1 MRDLIK
7 QKVAQYQEEMVSVL
21 EKLVNSRSV
30 SSEAKEG
37 FPHGADVA
45 KTLDL
50 ALSICDEYGFN
61 TKNVDYEAGYA
72 EIGSGEKLIGI
83 LGHLDVVPAGV
94 NWSTD
99 PFKMT
104 RVGNKLFG
112 RGVMDDKG
120 PVAANI
126 IALKIVNELKPNLK
140 SRIRLIMGCDE
151 ERGSSCLKHYVE
163 KEGHID
169 MGYTP
174 DGDFPLV
181 FGEKGIFHFDMAF
194 PTNFKN
200 AFGGEVYNAAISH
213 FEIEVEAIDFDVEK
227 AKAFLSKYNLTLVQD
242 NLKFA
247 LDGVAAHGSTPE
259 KGINAASYLM
269 EALYV
274 AGCKD
279 NAVLKYNELIE
290 MGYYGENLGI
300 NHEDKYGPL
309 TLNVGKVR
317 VQDGKFVMS
326 CDIRYPITTNPEKF
340 EARMYEVT
348 KEVDFKLVSHSKALF
363 VDPNSPMVQLMLKSY
378 RDVTND
384 YSEPI
389 TIGGGTYARGI
400 HNCVAFGAM
409 NLNKEY
415 NIHNINEEIE
425 IEDLVTMCEVYVNA
439 LINMAEYYEGEVN
452 E

>member
-1 MRDLIK
+1 MKEIIK
-7 QKVAQYQEEMVSVL
+7 QKVLENQEELISIL
-21 EKLVNSRSV
+21 EKLVNSKSV
-30 SSEAKEG
+30 SSGEKEG
-37 FPHGADVA
+37 FPHGKEVA
-45 KTLDL
+45 QTLDL
-50 ALSICDEYGFN
+50 ALSICDEYQFE

-72 EIGSGEKLIGI
+72 QIGKGEKLIGI
-83 LGHLDVVPAGV
+83 LGHLDVVPAGEG
-94 NWSTD
+94 WSSD

-104 RVGNKLFG
+104 RIGNKLFG

-126 IALKIVNELKPNLK
+126 IALKIVRELKPNLN

-151 ERGSSCLKHYVE
+151 ERGSSCLAHYVE

-181 FGEKGIFHFDMAF
+181 FGEKGIFHFDISF
-194 PTNFKN
+194 DTTFKK
-200 AFGGEVYNAAISH
+200 AYGGEVYNAAISK
-213 FEIEVEAIDFDVEK
+213 FEIEVDKIDFDLEK
-227 AKAFLSKYNLTLVQD
+227 MQAFLSQYNLKAEIEENHISLV
-242 NLKFA
+242 
-247 LDGVAAHGSTPE
+247 GVAAHASTPE

-279 NAVLKYNELIE
+279 NAVLKYNEYIE
-290 MGYYGENLGI
+290 MSYLGENLGI
-300 NHEDKYGPL
+300 NHEDKYGVL

-317 VQDGKFVMS
+317 LEDGKFVVS
-326 CDIRYPITTNPEKF
+326 CDIRYPITTDADKF
-340 EARMYEVT
+340 EARMIDVT
-348 KEVDFKLVSHSKALF
+348 KDLNFKLVAHSKSLF
-363 VDPNSPMVQLMLKSY
+363 VDPSSPMIELMLKAY

-384 YSEPI
+384 LIAPL

-400 HNCVAFGAM
+400 NNCVAFGAM

-425 IEDLVTMCEVYVNA
+425 IEDLLIMTEVYVNA
-439 LINMAEYYEGEVN
+439 LLNMADYFEGGLK
-452 E
+452 

>member
-1 MRDLIK
+1 MKEIIK
-7 QKVAQYQEEMVSVL
+7 QKVLENQEELISIL

-30 SSEAKEG
+30 SSGEKEG
-37 FPHGADVA
+37 FPHGKEVA
-45 KTLDL
+45 QTLDL
-50 ALSICDEYGFN
+50 ALSICDEYQFE

-72 EIGSGEKLIGI
+72 QIGKGEKLIGI
-83 LGHLDVVPAGV
+83 LGHLDVVPAGEG
-94 NWSTD
+94 WSTD

-104 RVGNKLFG
+104 RIGNKLFG
-112 RGVMDDKG
+112 RGIMDDKG

-126 IALKIVNELKPNLK
+126 IALKIVKELRANLN

-151 ERGSSCLKHYVE
+151 ERGSSCLAHYVE

-181 FGEKGIFHFDMAF
+181 FGEKGIFNFDISF
-194 PTNFKN
+194 DTNFKK
-200 AFGGEVYNAAISH
+200 AYGGEVYNAAISK
-213 FEIEVEAIDFDVEK
+213 FEIEVDQIDFDLEK
-227 AKAFLSKYNLTLVQD
+227 MQAFLSQYDLKAEVDGNCISLV
-242 NLKFA
+242 
-247 LDGVAAHGSTPE
+247 GVAAHASTPE

-274 AGCKD
+274 AGCTD
-279 NAVLKYNELIE
+279 NAVLKYNEYIE
-290 MGYYGENLGI
+290 MSYLGENLGI
-300 NHEDKYGPL
+300 NHEDKYGVL

-317 VQDGKFVMS
+317 LEDGKFVVS
-326 CDIRYPITTNPEKF
+326 CDIRYPITTDADKF
-340 EARMYEVT
+340 ELRMIEVT
-348 KEVDFKLVSHSKALF
+348 KELNFRLVAHSKSLF
-363 VDPNSPMVQLMLKSY
+363 VDPNSPMIELMLKAY

-384 YSEPI
+384 LTAPL

-400 HNCVAFGAM
+400 NNCVAFGAM

-425 IEDLVTMCEVYVNA
+425 IEDLLIMTEVYVNA
-439 LINMAEYYEGEVN
+439 LLNMVDYFEGGLK
-452 E
+452 